1 MSSGNVPDFE
11 QIGLA
16 HGVTLGTEALMDCR
30 CARQLQ
36 GEKMGKG
43 MGQDSPVRVPCL
55 AVGDLTGL
63 ALLLVR
69 WRALGKTSSSSGHE
83 VSQEWLLALI

>member
-16 HGVTLGTEALMDCR
+16 HGVTLGREALMDCR
-30 CARQLQ
+30 CARRLQ

-43 MGQDSPVRVPCL
+43 MGQDSPVRVPCS
-55 AVGDLTGL
+55 AVGDL

-69 WRALGKTSSSSGHE
+69 WRALEKTSSSSGHE